1 MAELGS
7 FFLGNDGESAPEV
20 RIDMLDFDY
29 VDKCEDVR
37 LMKAIVNKLLSGDE
51 GHYPE
56 LNKRAEEKLMSLLPE
71 KERSRIERLKKEVT
85 AEEESEA
92 KENMEQWLHSM
103 GSGSK
108 ENAGA
113 GVATTSSNKSK
124 APPRGSKATAG
135 PSTPPLTAA
144 QISEAEENMSG
155 ERQRW
160 VIERERSKGNEF
172 YKCGEFETA
181 FDCYSK
187 CLSLGSHDPRVYTN
201 RAITGIKLN
210 KFKLAEQDCTSALA
224 ELVEEDGGEAQIK
237 AFSRRGLARF
247 KMGKYGSAIED
258 FASAYA
264 RKQTP
269 DTLKLLESAKQRFE
283 DVEGHAYGAAR
294 IAPGTLVEV
303 EVTMSTKAEVETKVG
318 LLDARPLKVKIGI
331 CELSRRVGI
340 TMEDSESEAD
350 EDEDEAAAEPVT
362 YRKVNIISE
371 DSSDDEEEN
380 DDEENDDTTAQQ
392 AIELAVQKKE
402 EGNKEMMAG
411 NVQAAIALYGEGLAV
426 LGADPVGS
434 PDVSVALLNNRASAQ
449 ITAATATA
457 VDGAYIDADTVLSK
471 FDGSNIKALYRRAQA
486 LQMKGERALATLDV
500 HKILQ
505 LAPNNKQATQMLAL
519 LAVET
524 PNTTPIKAV
533 VPEVETIA
541 LSTGAIPVTDEDVEA
556 FLCHAVSNLRVQNA
570 DALQSDATLLLERFG
585 TKARSPI
592 AADALYLRAMAR
604 KLAWTQL
611 APSLQA
617 STTYVDATVQ
627 DFTKTLE
634 LNSSHPTAAK
644 DLSAFQDLVKE
655 RKRMTH
661 LMPAATATATTAAAA
676 AAAAPAAPAALTP
689 KPTAAVTKA
698 TGPKIVSP
706 IKNSTIPTVPK
717 NLYELERVTRGLK
730 ASPDAYAT
738 YLKSFK
744 KKTFEKVFQD
754 ATFNSDL
761 IGIMVSTIATQMC
774 GVDRPF
780 DSAGEDFPAALKLL
794 EGISKLP
801 KMDLTLSLLSKTE
814 VAQLKSALSAI
825 KAALPD
831 KSVELFKGL

>member
-29 VDKCEDVR
+29 VEKCEDVR

-85 AEEESEA
+85 AEEEFEA

-108 ENAGA
+108 ENAGT
-113 GVATTSSNKSK
+113 GVAATSSNKNK

-135 PSTPPLTAA
+135 PSKPPLTAA
-144 QISEAEENMSG
+144 QISEAEEKMSG

-247 KMGKYGSAIED
+247 KMGKYGPAIED
-258 FASAYA
+258 FASAYS

-303 EVTMSTKAEVETKVG
+303 EVTMSTKAEVETKVR
-318 LLDARPLKVKIGI
+318 LLDARPLKVKIGM
-331 CELSRRVGI
+331 CDLSRRVGI
-340 TMEDSESEAD
+340 TMEDSESE
-350 EDEDEAAAEPVT
+350 EEEEEEEEEVSAEPVS

-371 DSSDDEEEN
+371 DSSDD
-380 DDEENDDTTAQQ
+380 DEEDTAAQQ
-392 AIELAVQKKE
+392 AIELAVHKKG
-402 EGNKEMMAG
+402 EGNKQMVAG
-411 NVQAAIALYGEGLAV
+411 NVHAAIALYGEGLAA

-471 FDGSNIKALYRRAQA
+471 FDGDNIKALYRRAQA
-486 LQMKGERALATLDV
+486 LRMKGERALATLDI

-524 PNTTPIKAV
+524 PNTTPVKAAAA
-533 VPEVETIA
+533 EVETIA
-541 LSTGAIPVTDEDVEA
+541 LSTGAIPATDGDVEA

-570 DALQSDATLLLERFG
+570 DALQSDAAAGAVRDQG
-585 TKARSPI
+585 RIAHCRRRAVPARYGPEAGVD
-592 AADALYLRAMAR
+592 AADALPAGQHDLRGRHGA
-604 KLAWTQL
+604 
-611 APSLQA
+611 
-617 STTYVDATVQ
+617 
-627 DFTKTLE
+627 
-634 LNSSHPTAAK
+634 
-644 DLSAFQDLVKE
+644 
-655 RKRMTH
+655 
-661 LMPAATATATTAAAA
+661 
-676 AAAAPAAPAALTP
+676 
-689 KPTAAVTKA
+689 
-698 TGPKIVSP
+698 
-706 IKNSTIPTVPK
+706 
-717 NLYELERVTRGLK
+717 
-730 ASPDAYAT
+730 
-738 YLKSFK
+738 
-744 KKTFEKVFQD
+744 
-754 ATFNSDL
+754 
-761 IGIMVSTIATQMC
+761 
-774 GVDRPF
+774 
-780 DSAGEDFPAALKLL
+780 
-794 EGISKLP
+794 
-801 KMDLTLSLLSKTE
+801 
-814 VAQLKSALSAI
+814 
-825 KAALPD
+825 
-831 KSVELFKGL
+831 